1 MASVVP
7 FCAIRPTRDKVS
19 LVATRSYLSYS
30 DETLNEK
37 LNNNPFTFLHIINPD
52 FYEKNKA
59 KDYSERFDMVR
70 AKFED
75 FNNKGVFISD
85 NKKQFYIYQKIKE
98 NGLHRRY
105 A

>member
-37 LNNNPFTFLHIINPD
+37 LNNNPYTFVRKKMNSNNS
-52 FYEKNKA
+52 EKQT
-59 KDYSERFDMVR
+59 Y
-70 AKFED
+70 
-75 FNNKGVFISD
+75 
-85 NKKQFYIYQKIKE
+85 
-98 NGLHRRY
+98 
-105 A
+105 